1 MFFKLSLFPLHFWIP
16 DIYEASSN
24 NVMVLLGSLPKFS
37 VLGFILQ
44 FNLFS
49 NIMMWCALGSIL
61 VGTIGGLNQSKIK
74 RLIAYS
80 GIAHM
85 GYGLLTFG
93 LFVKLGILPTL
104 LYMIVYMAGFI
115 PLVMLMDYGTKK
127 EISYISELSGFQNIN
142 VILCLS

>member
-1 MFFKLSLFPLHFWIP
+1 
-16 DIYEASSN
+16 
-24 NVMVLLGSLPKFS
+24 
-37 VLGFILQ
+37 
-44 FNLFS
+44 
-49 NIMMWCALGSIL
+49 
-61 VGTIGGLNQSKIK
+61 
-74 RLIAYS
+74 AYS